1 RRNRIISGLS
11 LGTLVVE
18 AALRSGSLI
27 SARNA
32 GEQGR
37 EVFAIPG
44 SIHNPLA
51 RGCHHL
57 IRQGAKLVETAQ
69 DVIDEL
75 GALAG
80 ACSQQ
85 PNPGRPEEHP
95 DLARELDADYL
106 QLLDSIEFENTSID
120 QLVTSSGLT
129 PAEVSSMLLQLEM
142 SGYIA
147 SSPGGIYNRLK

>member
-1 RRNRIISGLS
+1 M
-11 LGTLVVE
+11 
-18 AALRSGSLI
+18 
-27 SARNA
+27 
-32 GEQGR
+32 
-37 EVFAIPG
+37 FAIPG

-95 DLARELDADYL
+95 DLARELDGDYL

>member
-1 RRNRIISGLS
+1 M
-11 LGTLVVE
+11 GTLVVE

-80 ACSQQ
+80 ACAKQ
-85 PNPGRPEEHP
+85 PGASHPEEQSGQP
-95 DLARELDADYL
+95 LELDPEYL
-106 QLLDSIEFENTSID
+106 QLLDNIEFESTSID
-120 QLVTSSGLT
+120 QLVTRSGLT